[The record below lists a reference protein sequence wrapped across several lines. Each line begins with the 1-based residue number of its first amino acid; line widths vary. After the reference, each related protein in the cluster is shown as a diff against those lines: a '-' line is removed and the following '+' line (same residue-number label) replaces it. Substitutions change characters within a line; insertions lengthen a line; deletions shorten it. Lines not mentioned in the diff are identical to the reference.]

1 MFTSFEKLL
10 IMRHVYVNERKRLE
24 SLGGYCELI
33 CTTNMAFVDVCVNCI
48 YISQLFIDR
57 LN

>member
-24 SLGGYCELI
+24 SLGGHCELI
-33 CTTNMAFVDVCVNCI
+33 CTTNMGFVDVRVNCI